1 MMAGPAHVIV
11 LDLDDTLYLERD
23 FVRSGFAAVSARL
36 SAEGLTDGFGDAAWA
51 LFEDGRRGDI
61 FNAAL
66 ASLGL
71 AVDEGLIDRI
81 VTLYREHEPRIAL
94 QPDAARFIGQPPA
107 RCALAILTDGHLTT
121 QLNKVRALGLDKA
134 GIAPIVCTGLWGRDY
149 WKPHERGFRH
159 IAGHFDLPAGAF
171 TYVADN
177 PAKDF
182 IAPRALGWRTVQII
196 RPGAIHPTANPHP
209 ADLCIESLDALTR
222 NWIAGSG
229 ASPAHVHA
237 R

>member
-1 MMAGPAHVIV
+1 MTGPAHVIV

-36 SAEGLTDGFGDAAWA
+36 TMEGLADGFGDAAWA

-66 ASLGL
+66 AGLGIP
-71 AVDEGLIDRI
+71 VDEGLIDRL
-81 VTLYREHEPRIAL
+81 VTLYREHEPQIAL
-94 QPDAARFIGQPPA
+94 QPDAARFISKPPA
-107 RCALAILTDGHLTT
+107 GCALAILTDGHLTT
-121 QLNKVRALGLDKA
+121 QQNKVRALGLDKA
-134 GIAPIVCTGLWGRDY
+134 GIMPIVCTGLWGRDY

-159 IAGHFDLPAGAF
+159 IAGHYGLPADAF

-196 RPGAIHPTANPHP
+196 RPGAIHPSANPHP
-209 ADLCIESLDALTR
+209 TDLCIESLDALTR
-222 NWIAGSG
+222 AWIAGGVLSRV
-229 ASPAHVHA
+229 PADA